1 MVAEKGFC
9 YCASWIAFWRGQI
22 SQCILPHVA
31 TKSQAVASA
40 CEMRHLQDEVAEEMG
55 TDELTIQGPIEWREF
70 AGLYESSRAVN
81 MVDGLP
87 RAPSW
92 KSKGWTR
99 ISTKNIVFGHFDMF
113 SVVGIIYS
121 WWIRIVRKKCCRFVS
136 SILENSIVRC

>member
-55 TDELTIQGPIEWREF
+55 TDKLTIEGPIEWGEF
-70 AGLYESSRAVN
+70 AGLCESSRAVN
-81 MVDGLP
+81 MLEGLP
-87 RAPSW
+87 RAL
-92 KSKGWTR
+92 
-99 ISTKNIVFGHFDMF
+99 
-113 SVVGIIYS
+113 
-121 WWIRIVRKKCCRFVS
+121 S
-136 SILENSIVRC
+136 S